1 MDVLQA
7 PIIDGLKNS
16 PLINPGSKTYFPIL
30 SFIMCQY
37 QMEPEMLYKEI
48 QRECI
53 EKNAILVIVSKNQS
67 LEAIKAY
74 YDLGHRDFA
83 ENRVQNLLERK
94 EALPADIRWHL
105 IGHLQSNKV
114 KNIIDFVHL
123 IHTVDSLKLLEEIN
137 KQAEKLG
144 RIIPVLVQVKI
155 AEEESKFGLDP
166 AALPDFLKNVHE
178 RNFQYI
184 RLKGLMAM
192 ATFTEDKSKIRAEFQ
207 ALNTLFQESKT
218 YPNIDAAIFT
228 EISMG
233 MSADYKIALES
244 GSTMIRVGSLLFQ

>member
-1 MDVLQA
+1 
-7 PIIDGLKNS
+7 
-16 PLINPGSKTYFPIL
+16 
-30 SFIMCQY
+30 
-37 QMEPEMLYKEI
+37 MEPEMLYKEI

-94 EALPADIRWHL
+94 DALPADIRWHL

-114 KNIIDFVHL
+114 KNIIKFVHL
-123 IHTVDSLKLLEEIN
+123 IHTVDSLKLLEEISS
-137 KQAEKLG
+137 QAEKEG
-144 RIIPVLVQVKI
+144 RIIPVLIQIKV
-155 AEEESKFGLDP
+155 AEEESKYGLYP
-166 AALPDFLKNVHE
+166 SALSGFLQEVFE
-178 RNFQYI
+178 RKFEFIQV
-184 RLKGLMAM
+184 RGLMAM
-192 ATFTEDKSKIRAEFQ
+192 ATFTADESQIRAEFQ
-207 ALNTLFQESKT
+207 TIHTLFEESKSSP
-218 YPNIDAAIFT
+218 YIDSSIFT

-233 MSADYKIALES
+233 MSSDYKIALES